1 MIPVAK
7 FSSHAIDVYKTLKL
21 LQGFAYKTSA
31 IMPPGYETLL
41 YGQGFVNTQR
51 MLS

>member
-1 MIPVAK
+1 MSKKI
-7 FSSHAIDVYKTLKL
+7 LKL

-41 YGQGFVNTQR
+41 YG
-51 MLS
+51 